1 MDSSYSSEQLSD
13 DLRNVGIAANLVAWL
28 HSPKGSLKTAKS
40 AWKDCG
46 GEGIGLGWNPP
57 RVEGVYDS
65 AACAC
70 VRVHA
75 CVRARARARILLCE
89 RAYMCAYACV
99 TFVCT
104 CARARECMCVC
115 VCVRARACHVRAYAR
130 ACDVLRS

>member
-1 MDSSYSSEQLSD
+1 MDSSYLSSEQLSD
-13 DLRNVGIAANLVAWL
+13 DLINVGIAANLVAWL
-28 HSPKGSLKTAKS
+28 HGPKGSLKTAKS

-75 CVRARARARILLCE
+75 CVRARAHAHASSCVSVRTCVHMRA
-89 RAYMCAYACV
+89 
-99 TFVCT
+99 
-104 CARARECMCVC
+104 
-115 VCVRARACHVRAYAR
+115 
-130 ACDVLRS
+130 